1 MLKQPNTLQD
11 LLVNSVNAFAGRS
24 SLSFVDGE
32 SMSYEQF
39 GVKVKEVQGLLESLS
54 VKYGDKVAI
63 YSQNM
68 PNWGIVYFA
77 VTSMGAVAV
86 PILPDFSSVE
96 VENVLKH
103 SESKVVFVSSRLF
116 PKLEAIA
123 DLNVENKV
131 ILESFQTLDVAELV
145 KRESPS
151 LEYRVKPDDLAVIIY
166 TSGTTGKNKG
176 VMLSHHN
183 LCQQLRMVYNLQKV
197 EKDDVFLSLLP
208 LSHTY
213 ENTLGLLLPIM
224 CGAAVY
230 YLDKVPTPAV
240 LLPAV
245 AKIRPTHMLTVPII
259 IQKIFRNKILPQL
272 TATPL
277 MRLLYSLAPMRK
289 LMHRKAAQK
298 LYATFGG
305 NLKFFGIGG
314 AKLDAVVERFL
325 IEGKAFP
332 YAIGYGLTETAP
344 LLAGANPSMVK
355 LQSTGPAL
363 DGVSMR
369 LNEPDKTTG
378 IGEIWVKGA
387 NVMRG
392 YYKDTAMTAEVF
404 SNDGWF
410 KTGDLGAFD
419 KQGNLFIKGR
429 LKNVILGASGENIYP
444 EEIESVINNFRFVT
458 DSLVVEK
465 KGRLVAMVRFNHE
478 ELEAKLEELRIEVG
492 YYLEELKVELQNY
505 VNSQVN
511 RFSQIAVVEAL
522 TIDFEKTSTQK
533 IKRYLYV

>member
-11 LLVNSVNAFAGRS
+11 LLINSVNAFAGRS

-272 TATPL
+272 IATPL

-410 KTGDLGAFD
+410 KTGDLGVFD